1 MFSRREVRV
10 INLIGGVKTAQVL
23 AERAGRTLKR
33 TVLELGGYNPMLILD
48 DVDMDY
54 AVRTATFGSFFH
66 QGQICLN
73 TRKIIIARS
82 RYDEFLEKFVARTK
96 TLPSGDPLDPKTII
110 GPLVTA
116 AAVQLVHDRVQDAVT
131 KGATVQ
137 PAAPT
142 RARSI
147 SRRSLPTSPTT
158 RPRRTRRHSA
168 RWSSSSPSTPTSTP
182 RRSPTA

>member
-1 MFSRREVRV
+1 AAGEIAHVFFESQDVRV
-10 INLIGGVKTAQVL
+10 INLIGGVKTAKML
-23 AERAGRTLKR
+23 AKRAGETLKR
-33 TVLELGGYNPMLILD
+33 TTMELGGFNPLIILD

-110 GPLVTA
+110 GPLVTP
-116 AAVQLVHDRVQDAVT
+116 AAVQLVHE
-131 KGATVQ
+131 
-137 PAAPT
+137 
-142 RARSI
+142 
-147 SRRSLPTSPTT
+147 
-158 RPRRTRRHSA
+158 
-168 RWSSSSPSTPTSTP
+168 
-182 RRSPTA
+182 